1 MLGFPILYCKGMR
14 PMMFQLSG
22 FYCKAEKEGS
32 SSEVAS
38 LQNAAEKPGPLRP
51 VGVSGSQT
59 RAPLKGY
66 YKGSFWGV

>member
-1 MLGFPILYCKGMR
+1 
-14 PMMFQLSG
+14 MFQLSG

-51 VGVSGSQT
+51 VLELKVVVSGSQT